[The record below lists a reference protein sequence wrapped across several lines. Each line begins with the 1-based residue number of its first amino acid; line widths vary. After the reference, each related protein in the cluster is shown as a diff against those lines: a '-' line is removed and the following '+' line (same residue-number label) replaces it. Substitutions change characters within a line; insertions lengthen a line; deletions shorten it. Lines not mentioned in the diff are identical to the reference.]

1 MSKIT
6 MKFINIVLFSFFIH
20 LTNGDTKKTS
30 MNEDLNR
37 ACIIRFLQIRGK
49 LDEQIQVSPAP
60 ADMCRILL
68 PLVYANHSERL
79 CLRLWETKSIKA
91 ECVFETLKKF
101 EFVDLELKQE
111 IITKLKS
118 IPKGDKRKILHEV
131 TVAQREALTRTA
143 KMCKSDFT
151 YGGLFDEILGINS
164 SLIAL
169 QREYCLLKYALENK
183 FLDLRYIN
191 INPRNID
198 VRNIECTSI
207 IVQSQDE
214 SEEKLLEAFKSRKYS
229 SDAINCL
236 IEKYKDERIFGWNLA
251 KDFLY
256 KIKISENEKRAED
269 WRISKKLSDFNKI
282 SSNCLYSFNWSL
294 FQFK

>member
-1 MSKIT
+1 
-6 MKFINIVLFSFFIH
+6 MKFLSICLFSFFIH
-20 LTNGDTKKTS
+20 LSNGDVKKTS

-49 LDEQIQVSPAP
+49 LDKQIQAQPAP

-101 EFVDLELKQE
+101 EFIDLELKHE
-111 IITKLKS
+111 IFTKTKS
-118 IPKGDKRKILHEV
+118 IPKADKRKFIYDV
-131 TVAQREALTRTA
+131 NVAQREALMATA
-143 KMCKSDFT
+143 EVCKSDFT
-151 YGGLFDEILGINS
+151 YGGLFEDILGINS

-169 QREYCLLKYALENK
+169 QKEYCLLKYALENK
-183 FLDLRYIN
+183 FLDVRFIN

-229 SDAINCL
+229 SDAIKCL
-236 IEKYKDERIFGWNLA
+236 IEKYKDERVFGWNLA
-251 KDFLY
+251 KDLLY
-256 KIKISENEKRAED
+256 RIKISEHDKHAED